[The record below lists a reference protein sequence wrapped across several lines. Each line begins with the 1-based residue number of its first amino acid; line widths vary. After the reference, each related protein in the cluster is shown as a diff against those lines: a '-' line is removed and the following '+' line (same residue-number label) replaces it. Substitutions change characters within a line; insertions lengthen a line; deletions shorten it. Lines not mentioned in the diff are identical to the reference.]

1 MENYFMEWYDKQMET
16 MTTFRINDKQK
27 NLMEFLLRERSLD
40 TILAEADIIVN
51 ITESENQ
58 VIDFT

>member
-1 MENYFMEWYDKQMET
+1 MQNYFMEWYDKQMET

-27 NLMEFLLRERSLD
+27 NLMEFLLRKYSLD

-58 VIDFT
+58 VIDLT